1 MELLHEIKDFRNLM
15 KILSLLKVL
24 VEKGILR
31 LLFHSSINS
40 YTLCMDGQKKKFS
53 FNGIT

>member
-1 MELLHEIKDFRNLM
+1 MELLHKIKDFRNLM